1 VTIATL
7 VLVEGCF
14 HGGLNNRLVWVPQL
28 VGGKTAPW
36 HYQQTS
42 AGAFVAVL
50 YHAVVSVGNLW
61 NIL

>member
-14 HGGLNNRLVWVPQL
+14 HGDLNNRQVWLPQL
-28 VGGKTAPW
+28 VGGETAPW

-42 AGAFVAVL
+42 AGTVVAEL
-50 YHAVVSVGNLW
+50 YHAVVSVLNLR